1 LAVETRDLDYARKLV
16 AVCELVEKRFYEKAR
31 GTDLVQRVGRY
42 LASSRRALHWLPR
55 VLYGVTISGSVH
67 TRLFKFNAVRLFA
80 INWLDRSVLPLFHE
94 GNEDDGDSLE
104 KRIDETEAFIA
115 QLSLK
120 TTERILELLDYRRV
134 LGMTP
139 IAYRVYLA
147 YLTRYSSRD
156 KRIRD
161 VHLPTQVYQGSRLI
175 LSGELGSGKTTVV
188 FASLYSFFRA
198 LDFSH
203 DESVKLTLQFFAN
216 TLPEALRLMAAVELA
231 ADEGLLVPAVVVD
244 DVGAFMSKY
253 KTVPGLADSETRRLV
268 SAFIEYYQVSRE
280 GVGCTVVVSAPN
292 MAPKGIRDTA
302 DAIITGYSVKD
313 RNVYTI
319 WVETDNF
326 LKPRYMPRDG
336 SAPPL
341 VEARVLRAATA
352 TVHPPLVLPSDVAG
366 LLAQRKL
373 AYRRQLLE
381 EMLGIL
387 RKAGERESGK
397 EEGEKGE
404 EEPSKRKRRRA

>member
-1 LAVETRDLDYARKLV
+1 MRTLDLDYARKLV
-16 AVCELVEKRFYEKAR
+16 AVCELVEKRFYKKV
-31 GTDLVQRVGRY
+31 GSTDLVQRVGSY
-42 LASSRRALHWLPR
+42 LVASRRALHFLPR
-55 VLYGVTISGSVH
+55 VLYSITISGSVH

-94 GNEDDGDSLE
+94 EGDDDTNSLE
-104 KRIDETEAFIA
+104 KRIAEVEAFIA

-147 YLTRYSSRD
+147 YLTRYSTRD
-156 KRIRD
+156 KRLRD
-161 VHLPTQVYQGSRLI
+161 VYLATRVYQGSRLI
-175 LSGELGSGKTTVV
+175 LSGELGSGKTTVA
-188 FASLYSFFRA
+188 FTSLYSFFRA

-203 DESVKLTLQFFAN
+203 DEAVRLTLQFFAN
-216 TLPEALRLMAAVELA
+216 TLPEALRLMYAANVA
-231 ADEGLLVPAVVVD
+231 AEEGLLVPAVVVD

-253 KTVPGLADSETRRLV
+253 KTVPGLADVETRRLV
-268 SAFIEYYQVSRE
+268 SAFVEYYQVSRE
-280 GVGCTVVVSAPN
+280 GVGCSVVVSAPN
-292 MAPKGIRDTA
+292 MAPKGIRDSA

-313 RNVYTI
+313 RHVYTV

-326 LKPRYMPRDG
+326 LRPRYRPRDDYT
-336 SAPPL
+336 PPL
-341 VEARVLRAATA
+341 VETRVLRAATA
-352 TVHPPLVLPSDVAG
+352 TVHPPLVLPGDVVE

-381 EMLGIL
+381 EMLRIM
-387 RKAGERESGK
+387 RKAEERVE
-397 EEGEKGE
+397 EEGEE
-404 EEPSKRKRRRA
+404 S